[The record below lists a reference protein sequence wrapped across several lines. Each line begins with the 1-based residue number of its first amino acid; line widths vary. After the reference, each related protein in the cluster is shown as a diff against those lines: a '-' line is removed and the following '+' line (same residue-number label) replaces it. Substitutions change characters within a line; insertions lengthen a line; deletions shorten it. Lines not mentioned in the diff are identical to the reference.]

1 MSNIKCFKLTTGE
14 EIIADQVASVHDYYR
29 LAKPR
34 VLVAQQTGPRTVGVV
49 AMVPWMFCDP
59 DGQHRLYKQFV
70 IGEPHQSLP
79 KDLEDGYL
87 KETSGIEIAASIQG
101 APPQRP

>member
-1 MSNIKCFKLTTGE
+1 MSDITCFKLTTGE
-14 EIIADQVASVHDYYR
+14 EIIANVVHRLEDYYL

-34 VLVAQQTGPRTVGVV
+34 VLIAQQTGPKELGIV

-59 DGQHRLYKQFV
+59 DGKHKLYTQF
-70 IGEPHQSLP
+70 IMGEPDQQLP

-101 APPQRP
+101 VPPQRS